1 MVLTICPLQNFAVCA
16 PDPNAGIRMQA
27 KIEKFKKDSK
37 YHSDSLK
44 YWNREAGVK
53 RRSQSLTRAL
63 SRTKSDAH
71 SKALWTLGK
80 GRLAQEGIYKQKAK
94 ISRYSDKTG
103 VARSNRYNVAK
114 YKAILDKQ
122 KQIESTINN
131 TFGRNMDIANQMISR
146 NHQMHVA
153 KNRASLGARPEY
165 GAPVMM
171 PPRDTQGQFFNS
183 LSMGLGIAS
192 GVMGLSDIRA
202 KENIEEVGKSP
213 QGYKIFEWNYKSIP
227 NKRYRGVI
235 AQDVVKINPMAVD
248 IRDNYLVV
256 DYSKVDVDMEVV
268 A

>member
-1 MVLTICPLQNFAVCA
+1 MCA

-53 RRSQSLTRAL
+53 RRKQSLTRAL

-71 SKALWTLGK
+71 SKALWALGK
-80 GRLAQEGIYKQKAK
+80 GRLAQEGLAKQKAK

-183 LSMGLGIAS
+183 LSMGLGLAS
-192 GVMGLSDIRA
+192 SVIGLSDIRA
-202 KENIEEVGKSP
+202 KENIEEVGKSTE
-213 QGYKIFEWNYKSIP
+213 GYKIYEWNYKSIP

>member
-1 MVLTICPLQNFAVCA
+1 VCA

>member
-1 MVLTICPLQNFAVCA
+1 MCA

>member
-1 MVLTICPLQNFAVCA
+1 VCA

-63 SRTKSDAH
+63 SRTKSDAY
-71 SKALWTLGK
+71 SKALWVLGK
-80 GRLAQEGIYKQKAK
+80 GRLAQEGIYKKKAMV
-94 ISRYSDKTG
+94 SRYSDKTG
-103 VARSNRYNVAK
+103 VARSNRYNVSK

-146 NHQMHVA
+146 NHQMQVA

-171 PPRDTQGQFFNS
+171 PPKDSQGQFFNS

-192 GVMGLSDIRA
+192 SAMGLFKSDIRL
-202 KENIEEVGKSP
+202 KENIEEIGKSSE
-213 QGYKIFEWNYKSIP
+213 GYKIYEWNYKSIP

-248 IRDNYLVV
+248 IRPDGFLGVYY
-256 DYSKVDVDMEVV
+256 DQIDVDMEVV

>member
-1 MVLTICPLQNFAVCA
+1 MCA

-192 GVMGLSDIRA
+192 GVIGLSDIRA

>member
-1 MVLTICPLQNFAVCA
+1 
-16 PDPNAGIRMQA
+16 MQA

>member
-1 MVLTICPLQNFAVCA
+1 MCA

-53 RRSQSLTRAL
+53 RRKQSLTRAL
-63 SRTKSDAH
+63 SRTKSDAY

-80 GRLAQEGIYKQKAK
+80 GRLAQEGIYRQKAK
-94 ISRYSDKTG
+94 VSRYSDKTG
-103 VARSNRYNVAK
+103 VARSNRYNVSK

-146 NHQMHVA
+146 NHQMMVA

-192 GVMGLSDIRA
+192 AGIGLFSDIRL
-202 KENIEEVGKSP
+202 KENIEEIGKSSE
-213 QGYKIFEWNYKSIP
+213 GYKIYEWNYKSIP
-227 NKRYRGVI
+227 NKRYSGVI